1 MGTRGERPERSARR
15 IWVRLHR
22 GVGLATAAFL
32 FVAGLTGAVIAW
44 NRPLDAVL
52 NPAFYRANSTGPA
65 LSAFE
70 VARRV
75 EAADPR
81 MEVTYLSLRAEP
93 GATLRL
99 RVAPRA
105 DSATGRPYVLGFDE
119 LAADPATGVVQ
130 ARRQW
135 GAFSLSRLNLI
146 PFIYKLHYT
155 LHLPLVAGFD
165 AGTWLMGSVA
175 IMWFVDGLI
184 ALGLSFPS
192 LKSWRKS
199 FAFRIGRGGYALTF
213 DLHRSGG
220 VWIWGLLVVLACTA
234 VSMNLGDTV
243 MRPLVSRLSSLA
255 PAPLKRG
262 ELSRDSGTASMPLT
276 RAQIV
281 ALAVRDASARGVT
294 APAGAVYRVPRTHA
308 YAVGFFEPGNDRGDR
323 GLGNVW
329 FYYNA
334 STGRLVDTVMPG
346 RGSAGDIFMQAQFPL
361 HSGRILGTAGR
372 IFITLLGLAIATL
385 SATGVMIWARKR
397 AARRR

>member
-1 MGTRGERPERSARR
+1 MRR

-22 GVGLATAAFL
+22 WLGLATAAFL
-32 FVAGLTGAVIAW
+32 FVAGLSGAIIAW
-44 NRPLDAVL
+44 DRPLDRAL
-52 NPAFYRANSTGPA
+52 NPAFYRASTAGPA

-70 VARRV
+70 IARRV
-75 EAADPR
+75 EAGDPR
-81 MEVTYLSLRAEP
+81 VDVTYLPLATEP
-93 GATLRL
+93 GATLQL
-99 RVAPRA
+99 RVAPRV
-105 DSATGRPYVLGFDE
+105 DPATGRRYVLGFDE

-135 GAFSLSRLNLI
+135 GVFSLSRLNLI

-175 IMWFVDGLI
+175 IMWLVDGLI

-220 VWIWGLLVVLACTA
+220 VWIWGGLVVLACTS

-243 MRPLVSRLSSLA
+243 MRPLVSRLSPLA
-255 PAPLKRG
+255 PAPRERV
-262 ELSRDSGTASMPLT
+262 ELSGDGATASTPLT
-276 RAQIV
+276 RAQVV
-281 ALAVRDASARGVT
+281 ALAVRDARARGVT
-294 APAGAVYRVPRTHA
+294 APAGAVYRVPGTHA
-308 YAVGFFEPGNDRGDR
+308 IAVGFFKPGNERGDS
-323 GLGNVW
+323 GLGNVR
-329 FYYNA
+329 FYYNG
-334 STGRLVDTVMPG
+334 STGHLVDTVIPG

-372 IFITLLGLAIATL
+372 ILITVLGLAVATL

-397 AARRR
+397 AARRRGPGTR